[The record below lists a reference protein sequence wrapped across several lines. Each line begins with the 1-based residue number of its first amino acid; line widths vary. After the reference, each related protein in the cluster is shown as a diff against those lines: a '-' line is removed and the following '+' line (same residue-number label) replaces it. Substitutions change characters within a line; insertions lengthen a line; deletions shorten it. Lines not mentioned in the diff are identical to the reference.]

1 MSDPFRRR
9 ATALLVVLVALGL
22 SWLVREAHH
31 RRESLPRRDGWVTTD
46 PDSLYH
52 VRRVA
57 RVLEEGQ
64 VAGIDPYLSSPEGA
78 RVPWPPYYTRLVAGV
93 LAPFAPEEPEARRAW
108 LEMRV
113 SSLPLVFGVM
123 TSCIAAIAAM
133 RLAGASAGLA
143 AGAYHALCLASYAY
157 SKSGNGDHHAYVSLL
172 QVLMLLL
179 LSEALARRALDRPR
193 AAIAFGAALGLVAGV
208 AIGSWV
214 GSLLY
219 VMEVELV
226 LGWLLV
232 KNGTQRIAGL
242 APFGLAFHLA
252 ALFALAPAVLASPWK
267 DELPWMVINLSWFHL
282 AFLATGAAVFVP
294 LSFVH
299 AGSRAARAYPW
310 AVGAGLGAIAAL
322 LFAIDVGPAAG
333 IRAVFVPLSF
343 VHAGSRAARAYPWAV
358 GAGLGAI
365 AALLFAIDV
374 GPAAGI
380 RAGFEWVSRAD
391 AFMATVRESD
401 ALLGDGAGLR
411 IFETLGL
418 GVVLLPFAWAAIAF
432 AVLRKDE
439 RALLPW
445 VVAVPILFVQA
456 ARQARFADALAA
468 PMAVVLAVGT
478 AQLLR
483 RSGEF
488 RRRLDRVPSL
498 ALGLLA
504 VLAAVAGQA
513 LAVASTARRLTG
525 EPTAPGIVTKSQRAM
540 RLACEWLR
548 KNAPSDTGESVLAF
562 WDGGHVIE
570 WAADRPSV
578 ATNFGSYVGLESF
591 LDPSRFFTSEDP
603 HEAEE
608 LLERRAARFVLL
620 TSLMPNELADMVEAV
635 CPERRSRYMTIG
647 RTGKHAL
654 LPAWLAT
661 MGGRLLFDGAD
672 LTGADPHPLG
682 FLRLAYVTPMRD
694 TRPALSPRGAPLP
707 VGWLWERVAGAV
719 VEARGAPGQTL
730 SVSLT
735 VRFTRARYALVF
747 TDTAVAD
754 ENGVARVRV
763 PYSTEPAPGRVIG
776 AAQWS
781 MGERNGTL
789 AISEADVRAG
799 RTVRL

>member
-113 SSLPLVFGVM
+113 SSLPLVFGVL

-282 AFLATGAAVFVP
+282 AFLATGA
-294 LSFVH
+294 
-299 AGSRAARAYPW
+299 
-310 AVGAGLGAIAAL
+310 
-322 LFAIDVGPAAG
+322 
-333 IRAVFVPLSF
+333 AVFVPLSF

-754 ENGVARVRV
+754 EDGVARVRV